1 MAAPLALVQHHGGVV
16 RGSQLAPFG
25 CTRKDLSVAVR
36 RGELIRLRPGVF
48 AAPRCPDAV
57 QAAAL
62 HGGALTCAGALR
74 LHGVWVLHDDEVP
87 HVWLGEASRT
97 HAHHGCRCT
106 EHYRAGTMKLG
117 SAPLEH
123 ALVHAYACH
132 GDEFFFAAFESAWSK
147 RLIGSAARQRIR
159 GFLPA
164 GARWLVDFARS
175 DADSGLESIVRLRL
189 HILGISVET
198 QVTIAGVGR
207 VDFVVE
213 KRLILEI
220 DGRANHAGA
229 ERRHHDLARDAAAS
243 RLGFETL
250 RFDYALIIHQW
261 DTVAAAVLTAIGR
274 ARA

>member
-1 MAAPLALVQHHGGVV
+1 MAAPLALVQHHGGIA

-25 CTRKDLSVAVR
+25 CTRRDLSDAVR
-36 RGELIRLRPGVF
+36 RGEILRLRPGVF

-57 QAAAL
+57 RIAGL

-74 LHGVWVLHDDEVP
+74 LHGVWVLHDDRAP
-87 HVWLGEASRT
+87 HVWLGQAGRT
-97 HAHHGCRCT
+97 HAHPRCRCR

-117 SAPLEH
+117 IAPLEH

-132 GDEFFFAAFESAWSK
+132 GDEFFFAAFESAWSL
-147 RLIGSAARQRIR
+147 RLIGSAARHRIR
-159 GFLPA
+159 KSLPA
-164 GARWLVDFARS
+164 GARWLVDLARS

-189 HILGISVET
+189 HVLGISVAS

-207 VDFVVE
+207 VDFVIE

-250 RFDYALIIHQW
+250 RFDYALIIYEW
-261 DTVAAAVLTAIGR
+261 DAVAAAVLSALGR